1 MVGFLQRAGPGHQ
14 LHPPGIEG
22 LFMSSI
28 PDTLKLWAGLPGR
41 GPCTSPLMLKFP
53 PQLHPQPVVLPSLI
67 WIWVEMA
74 RPPTPATLGHP
85 RSSFR
90 RAVLPEGARW
100 TLSGDCPSRWPVPML
115 CTLIMA
121 TERKD
126 KRKGDKIIKETEI
139 RKREKKDEIG
149 EQG

>member
-14 LHPPGIEG
+14 LHPLGIEG

-53 PQLHPQPVVLPSLI
+53 PQLHPQAVVLPSLI
-67 WIWVEMA
+67 WIWVEMV
-74 RPPTPATLGHP
+74 RPPAPAMLGH
-85 RSSFR
+85 RRLSLR
-90 RAVLPEGARW
+90 RAVLPEGAQW
-100 TLSGDCPSRWPVPML
+100 TLSGDRPSRWPVPML
-115 CTLIMA
+115 CTRIMA

-126 KRKGDKIIKETEI
+126 KSKGDKIIKERNKEEGQE
-139 RKREKKDEIG
+139 R
-149 EQG
+149 